1 MEPGRGTPAHPRH
14 RGGTVYMRSPTAV
27 SLLVLMI
34 VIVLAFSLQL
44 IRA

>member
-1 MEPGRGTPAHPRH
+1 MDRSHETPRNPDTAEGPFD
-14 RGGTVYMRSPTAV
+14 MRSPTAV

-34 VIVLAFSLQL
+34 VIVLAFGLQL